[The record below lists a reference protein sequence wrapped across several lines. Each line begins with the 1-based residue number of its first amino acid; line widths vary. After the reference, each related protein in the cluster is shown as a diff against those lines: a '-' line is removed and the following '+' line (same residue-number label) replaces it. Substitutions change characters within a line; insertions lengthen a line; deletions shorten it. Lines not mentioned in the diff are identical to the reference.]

1 MLEELI
7 LGERLEVMAAKFIL
21 FLMIYGAIVATF
33 ITICYNKAKKMT
45 KEMGIDYK
53 IDPSTIETTNM
64 L

>member
-1 MLEELI
+1 
-7 LGERLEVMAAKFIL
+7 MAAKFIL
-21 FLMIYGAIVATF
+21 FLVIYGALVAAF
-33 ITICYNKAKKMT
+33 ITICYNTAKKIA